1 MRRRFLGGDR
11 LSKKERRSPFERA
24 AFAGGAL
31 RLPSSSPASFLAP
44 VSLCERLGDVGGVV
58 WRGLERRTG
67 LEDGSDKVAGRGD
80 EEEEEES
87 VEAASLLRARLPYV
101 RLTRGVV
108 VFSSVVCAALQT
120 EAVIASAHHAWKSR
134 QGWSQTPRD

>member
-1 MRRRFLGGDR
+1 M
-11 LSKKERRSPFERA
+11 
-24 AFAGGAL
+24 
-31 RLPSSSPASFLAP
+31 
-44 VSLCERLGDVGGVV
+44 V

-67 LEDGSDKVAGRGD
+67 LEDWSDKVAGRGD
-80 EEEEEES
+80 EEDEES
-87 VEAASLLRARLPYV
+87 VEAASLLRAQLPYV